1 MFLNKT
7 VFKKMIKSAFNGGGL
22 TVGLVYDGLVL
33 SNGYWVTYTEIGS
46 VPNWVK
52 AAVMEYAGELPKAG
66 TIFRAAKNEPIQYE
80 IAENQYYNLPERFAE
95 ARYPFADTKI
105 TVTTNTNEFR
115 LLQKQMDSSIICLQE
130 SLANVIDLR
139 ELGNENAPMGPSS
152 VTPRGDILIW
162 KNEASAY
169 AACKTNAGTSRI
181 LDILGALQSVDF
193 SKEDR

>member
-33 SNGYWVTYTEIGS
+33 SNGYWVAYTEIGS

-52 AAVMEYAGELPKAG
+52 AAVMEYTGEIPKAG

-95 ARYPFADTKI
+95 AKYPFTDTGI
-105 TVTTNTNEFR
+105 TVTTNTNKFR
-115 LLQKQMDSSIICLQE
+115 LMQQRDSGIICLQE
-130 SLANVIDLR
+130 SLASVIDLW

-152 VTPRGDILIW
+152 ISPGGDILIW

-169 AACKTNAGTSRI
+169 AACKTDVGTSRI
-181 LDILGALQSVDF
+181 LDILGALRSVDF
-193 SKEDR
+193 SKEER